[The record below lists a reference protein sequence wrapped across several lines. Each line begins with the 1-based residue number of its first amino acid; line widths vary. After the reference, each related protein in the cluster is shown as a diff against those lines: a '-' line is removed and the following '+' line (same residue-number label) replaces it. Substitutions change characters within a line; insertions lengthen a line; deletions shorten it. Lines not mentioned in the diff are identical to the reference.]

1 MADKCIVCSRDVTG
15 SKCSYCGFTSVETL
29 DEYGDK
35 IEAERANQYRKD
47 VLNNITDFH
56 ILAHT
61 YRWDSSSA
69 KVESGR
75 IKVDIAD
82 GSDCFNRIAWSK
94 STFGQ
99 NLDDTNALR
108 ELTVSYLVG
117 GKKKDIKI
125 KIKPIKC
132 DDYWKFGVK
141 INNDLTVS
149 FYLGTE
155 KNNSVAGPYDLD
167 LL

>member
-1 MADKCIVCSRDVTG
+1 M
-15 SKCSYCGFTSVETL
+15 SKCKVCGREANGQRCNYCGFLQVFNL
-29 DEYGDK
+29 DENANEQESNL
-35 IEAERANQYRKD
+35 IERHRNALLE
-47 VLNNITDFH
+47 NITDFH

-99 NLDDTNALR
+99 NLDNTNALR

-132 DDYWKFGVK
+132 NDYWKFGVK
-141 INNDLTVS
+141 INNDLTVN

-155 KNNSVAGPYDLD
+155 ENNSVVGPYDLD